1 MRAVRDRRRER
12 LRRCDV
18 GDLGAR
24 LAPDPV
30 ALALEVVD
38 VAVVHQTVDER
49 GRDGTV
55 VQHAAPFGE
64 ALVRGDDRRLL
75 LVPRGDQL
83 VEDGPDLGIR
93 GQVAEFVDLCGAPHN
108 STHVKHLVM

>member
-1 MRAVRDRRRER
+1 MRAVRDRWRER
-12 LRRCDV
+12 VRRCDV

-24 LAPDPV
+24 LSPDPV

-55 VQHAAPFGE
+55 VQHARTGWTRRPPGRRSAAKVEEVG
-64 ALVRGDDRRLL
+64 VNKGDDIRRGGQP
-75 LVPRGDQL
+75 PRW
-83 VEDGPDLGIR
+83 
-93 GQVAEFVDLCGAPHN
+93 
-108 STHVKHLVM
+108 